1 MKVRCVQFALV
12 SAAWFAASVAI
23 SSDVIASPEENVA
36 TASKAYKVLTQGDAA
51 SAIPLFTQAIDSRE
65 LPVDNLANALLNRAT
80 AYQMRDYHKLAVE
93 DYSAALNLDAMTPTV
108 RASALYNRGL
118 ALQKTGNDVRAIED
132 YTNALL
138 LNPKF
143 SHAFLA
149 RGVLLKKAGQLLF
162 AVSDFERA
170 LRHEHPDPARV
181 HFALGETFIKLKR
194 PNDARREFSKTLKLR
209 PDHAKARAHLDKL
222 GTAKLE
228 PTDEA
233 DPILTGSITPV
244 SGSTDAL
251 KGQLPLAIEPPAEL
265 LNANE
270 QTAAATTSAI
280 TPATGKKVYVDRLPA
295 AEIAD
300 AAEVVP
306 DAVPEVTKPA
316 AVAKVAPV
324 TAKPA
329 KLKMAKVENI
339 EQIGGE
345 DVAADPIQTG
355 TIEPAEVADAKP
367 ASSSAAWVVQI
378 SSAVSENAAWS
389 TWKKLKAKH
398 KLSEEYQPVV
408 QRADLGAKGV
418 FYRLRLNYEAK
429 DDAQSA
435 CKKLSAKRL
444 ACFVSKG

>member
-36 TASKAYKVLTQGDAA
+36 TAFKAYKVLAQGDAA

-65 LPVDNLANALLNRAT
+65 LPVENLANALLNRAT

-93 DYSAALNLDAMTPTV
+93 DYSAALNLDAMSPSL
-108 RASALYNRGL
+108 RATALYNRGL
-118 ALQKTGNDVRAIED
+118 ALQKVGNDTRAIED

-149 RGVLLKKAGQLLF
+149 RGSLLKKSGQLLF

-170 LRHEHPDPARV
+170 LRYEHPDPARV

-194 PNDARREFSKTLKLR
+194 LNDARREFSKTLKLR

-228 PTDEA
+228 PAVDA
-233 DPILTGSITPV
+233 DPILTGSTTPI

-251 KGQLPLAIEPPAEL
+251 KTKLPTAIEPPAEL
-265 LNANE
+265 LVENE
-270 QTAAATTSAI
+270 QTAAVSTGV
-280 TPATGKKVYVDRLPA
+280 TGKKVYLDRLPA
-295 AEIAD
+295 AETAD
-300 AAEVVP
+300 AGEISPVVAE
-306 DAVPEVTKPA
+306 PA
-316 AVAKVAPV
+316 QVAVAEVAPV
-324 TAKPA
+324 AAKPE
-329 KLKMAKVENI
+329 KQKIAKVENV

-345 DVAADPIQTG
+345 DVATDPIQTG
-355 TIEPAEVADAKP
+355 TVEPAEVADVKSEAKT
-367 ASSSAAWVVQI
+367 AEWVVQI

-398 KLSEEYQPVV
+398 KLSDEYQPVV

-429 DDAQSA
+429 GDAQSA
-435 CKKLSAKRL
+435 CKKLSSKKL
-444 ACFVSKG
+444 SCFVSKG

>member
-36 TASKAYKVLTQGDAA
+36 TASKAYKVLMQGDATA
-51 SAIPLFTQAIDSRE
+51 AIPLFTQAIDSRE

-93 DYSAALNLDAMTPTV
+93 DYSAALNLDAMTPVV

-118 ALQKTGNDVRAIED
+118 AQQKSGNDSRAIED

-149 RGVLLKKAGQLLF
+149 RGALLKKAGQLLF

-170 LRHEHPDPARV
+170 LRYEHPDPARV

-194 PNDARREFSKTLKLR
+194 MNDARREFSKTLKLR

-228 PTDEA
+228 PAVDA
-233 DPILTGSITPV
+233 DPILTGSTTPV
-244 SGSTDAL
+244 TGSTDAL
-251 KGQLPLAIEPPAEL
+251 KDQLASAIEPPAEL
-265 LNANE
+265 LAEND
-270 QTAAATTSAI
+270 QTAAV
-280 TPATGKKVYVDRLPA
+280 TPSVTGKKVYLDRLPA

-306 DAVPEVTKPA
+306 E
-316 AVAKVAPV
+316 
-324 TAKPA
+324 TAKPVVVA
-329 KLKMAKVENI
+329 EAAPVAPKPSKLKIAKVENI

-355 TIEPAEVADAKP
+355 TVEPAEVADVKSEAK
-367 ASSSAAWVVQI
+367 SAEWVVQI

-418 FYRLRLNYEAK
+418 FYRLRLNYDAK
-429 DDAQSA
+429 GDAQSA
-435 CKKLSAKRL
+435 CKKLSSKKL
-444 ACFVSKG
+444 SCFVSKG